1 LGLIVFLIEEVDL
14 PNSIALRLATQAD
27 CRQLLDWR
35 NDPITV
41 AMSLVAEPVSWE
53 NHVRWFESVLAN
65 PNRHLLV
72 AEDTQIKYGTV
83 RFDEVD
89 DTAEISITVSP
100 DLRGQ
105 GVGSKLL
112 DAADV
117 WAKNEL
123 GLDRIIAQIKA
134 NNPASIALFKK
145 CGYEITEEGDVLSLV
160 KYL

>member
-1 LGLIVFLIEEVDL
+1 MFLIEEVDL

-53 NHVRWFESVLAN
+53 DHVRWFESVLAN

-72 AEDTQIKYGTV
+72 AEDSQLKYGTV
-83 RFDEVD
+83 RFDEID

-112 DAADV
+112 DAAAV

-145 CGYEITEEGDVLSLV
+145 GGYEITEEGEVLSLV